1 MAQLHHKWC
10 VHSVLPVAPR
20 VKQLTQFN
28 TTNINCNTE
37 ESVFCALTG
46 TQTHTHAHTV
56 HLAVELTRFQLT
68 AGGGE
73 RSGPNMSMWF
83 CYVHVRWVG
92 GGNIASCERVRNCS
106 HVTDR
111 YVSQQCQLRIG
122 RCVRPSALNL
132 LPCYQISCRFDM
144 NERTK
149 TVRNF
154 WPKDFL

>member
-1 MAQLHHKWC
+1 MRPQTQNSMTEHLNSLFVRLIFKFNLKIHHNTKIFLHPTQLIFIQQTVAQLHHKWC
-10 VHSVLPVAPR
+10 VHSVLPVATR
-20 VKQLTQFN
+20 VKQPTHVNTQ
-28 TTNINCNTE
+28 NINCNTE

-92 GGNIASCERVRNCS
+92 GG
-106 HVTDR
+106 T
-111 YVSQQCQLRIG
+111 
-122 RCVRPSALNL
+122 
-132 LPCYQISCRFDM
+132 
-144 NERTK
+144 
-149 TVRNF
+149 
-154 WPKDFL
+154 